1 MIMSKDD
8 LIATVKDI
16 LASIEANDSFEGTIN
31 YSCMHPAVQGPEFE
45 VGAMYRVGNSMGQGG
60 MVVIDNLP
68 VEEPELVPVDN
79 EEILQHAAE
88 TRDEFYKVTFAVLD
102 EMAKDGTIKSAHA

>member
-1 MIMSKDD
+1 MIMLKDD
-8 LIATVKDI
+8 LIAVVKDI
-16 LASIEANDSFEGTIN
+16 LAGIEANDSFEGTIN
-31 YSCMHPAVQGPEFE
+31 YSCMHPAAKGAEFE

-88 TRDEFYKVTFAVLD
+88 TRDEFYKVTFGALD

>member
-1 MIMSKDD
+1 MIMLKDD
-8 LIATVKDI
+8 LIAVVKDI
-16 LASIEANDSFEGTIN
+16 LAGIEANDSFEGTIN
-31 YSCMHPAVQGPEFE
+31 YSCMHPAAKGAEFE